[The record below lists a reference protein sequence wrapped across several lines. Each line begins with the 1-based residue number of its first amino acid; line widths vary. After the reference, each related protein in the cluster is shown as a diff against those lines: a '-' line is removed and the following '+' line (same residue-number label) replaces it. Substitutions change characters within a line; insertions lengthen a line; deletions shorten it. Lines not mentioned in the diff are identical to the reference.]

1 MSPLAGLLVVLIA
14 ATSVAIVS
22 LLLFVSLR
30 LLVGALED
38 ARLRAFERRW
48 EPVLLAWMDGEHPSL
63 PALPEHHRLWLLRL
77 WNRTRSFVEGESA
90 NFLRQLAL
98 VLELPRYSAELLG
111 ARAAWK
117 RILGVLTLGELGSVA
132 YWKDL
137 QALLDEPRPP
147 VALAAVEAMVR
158 IDPSRAAP
166 RVVPALLARSHW
178 DPVRVGRLLRT
189 LGPAAVGPLLTA
201 LEQTPP
207 GAAARVLAWLGLTQQ
222 HEVLPPLR
230 ARLAAGDSAE
240 EAGVILKV
248 LGQLGGAED
257 RTLALPYLVHAEWH
271 VRMHAAT
278 ALGQIGLTGDRQRL
292 AKLLTDPAWWV
303 RYRAAGALFQ
313 LRGVTPEHFRALAA
327 RHPNPQARDVLQRI
341 LAERAS

>member
-1 MSPLAGLLVVLIA
+1 MSPLADLLVVLIA

-22 LLLFVSLR
+22 MLLFVSVR
-30 LLVGALED
+30 LLAGALED

-48 EPVLLAWMDGEHPSL
+48 EPVLLAWMDGEHPPL

-90 NFLRQLAL
+90 DFLRKLAL
-98 VLELPRYSAELLG
+98 VLELPRHSAELLR

-117 RILGVLTLGELGSVA
+117 RILGVLTLGELRAVA
-132 YWKDL
+132 HWQEL
-137 QALLDEPRPP
+137 QSLLDEPRPP
-147 VALAAVEAMVR
+147 VALAAIEAMVR

-166 RVVPALLARSHW
+166 RVVPALLARPHW

-189 LGPAAVGPLLTA
+189 LGPDAVGPLVAA
-201 LEQTPP
+201 LEQAPP
-207 GAAARVLAWLGLTQQ
+207 GAAPRVLDWLGLTQQ
-222 HEVLPPLR
+222 HEVLPAVR
-230 ARLAAGDSAE
+230 ARLPGADAE
-240 EAGVILKV
+240 EAGLILKV

-257 RTLALPYLVHAEWH
+257 RALALPYLAHAEWH

-278 ALGQIGLTGDRQRL
+278 ALGQLGLTGDRPQL
-292 AKLLTDPAWWV
+292 ARLLTDPVWWV
-303 RYRAAGALFQ
+303 RYRAAGALFK

-327 RHPNPQARDVLQRI
+327 RHPNPDAREVLRRI
-341 LAERAS
+341 LAERTA

>member
-1 MSPLAGLLVVLIA
+1 MGPLERLLVVLIA
-14 ATSVAIVS
+14 ATSVAIAS

-30 LLVGALED
+30 LLAGAIEN

-48 EPVLLAWMDGEHPSL
+48 EPVLLAWMDGQH
-63 PALPEHHRLWLLRL
+63 PALPPLPERHRLWLLRL

-98 VLELPRYSAELLG
+98 VLELPRHSAELLG

-117 RILGVLTLGELGSVA
+117 RILGVLTLGELRAVA
-132 YWKDL
+132 HWQEL
-137 QALLDEPRPP
+137 EALLDEPRPP

-158 IDPSRAAP
+158 IDAGRAAP
-166 RVVPALLARSHW
+166 LVIPALLARTHW

-189 LGPAAVGPLLTA
+189 LGSDAVGPLLAA
-201 LEQTPP
+201 LDRTPL

-222 HEVLPPLR
+222 HEVLRPMR
-230 ARLAAGDSAE
+230 ARLAAGGGAE
-240 EAGVILKV
+240 EAGLILKV
-248 LGQLGGAED
+248 LGQLGGAEE
-257 RTLALPYLVHAEWH
+257 RTLALSYLGHAEWH

-278 ALGQIGLTGDRQRL
+278 ALGLLGLAGDRPRL
-292 AKLLTDPAWWV
+292 AKLLTDPVWWV

-313 LRGVTPEHFRALAA
+313 LSGATPEHFRALAA
-327 RHPNPQARDVLQRI
+327 RHPDPAARDVLQRI
-341 LAERAS
+341 LVERTS